1 MLSAVIS
8 PPTRCVVSVSLGDE
22 LIRDCWRMLAE
33 GMPYRALDHAERALR
48 TYEPPLDSLL
58 AGRLLLVVGIALT
71 SLGRKEA
78 ARRYLED
85 ASWALEN
92 AREFDGNGGGA
103 AIATRR

>member
-1 MLSAVIS
+1 M
-8 PPTRCVVSVSLGDE
+8 SVSLGDE

-48 TYEPPLDSLL
+48 TYEPPFDSLL

-92 AREFDGNGGGA
+92 AREVDAEPGE
-103 AIATRR
+103 AIIALRR